1 MFGVQE
7 AIGVS
12 YEALI
17 VCIKITLPILL
28 TTTVIG
34 LAMTIFQAVTQ
45 INESTLQQDFKIF
58 AVLILLF
65 VNAPIIYV
73 AVRDFALASFDRIDA
88 LSPPPP
94 ATTPPAGQ

>member
-28 TTTVIG
+28 ITTVIG

-65 VNAPIIYV
+65 IEAPIIYV
-73 AVRDFALASFDRIDA
+73 AVRDFTLTSFDRIDA
-88 LSPPPP
+88 LAPPPP
-94 ATTPPAGQ
+94 PLPLPAGQ